1 METLSCILFLKVKRR
16 TTQEMS
22 PDLQLVS
29 QSVRTRSTHQ
39 NKAHRLLR
47 ALTFFSGM
55 LVAFSACFVASL
67 NKSSTFSLSLAEHSK
82 YSTALSFLLAS
93 SPC

>member
-22 PDLQLVS
+22 LDLQLVS

-47 ALTFFSGM
+47 ALTFSGM